1 MLDINDTQSMKDFTL
16 GIIETLHSEKKK
28 RNIFPDNVTRN
39 EILHFIR
46 NKVERSLISLQEE
59 NKIEFIG
66 EWTYENKIYKL
77 KND

>member
-1 MLDINDTQSMKDFTL
+1 MPNINNETEMKNFTFV
-16 GIIETLHSEKKK
+16 IIETLHSEKKK

-46 NKVERSLISLQEE
+46 NKVERSLNTLKKE
-59 NKIEFIG
+59 NKIECLG
-66 EWTYENKIYKL
+66 EWTHENKIYKL